1 MNAVSNSPGSP
12 FRPALLLLYCSSFDY
27 FCAPPAVT
35 QPTLRPLQY
44 AMHPGSAS
52 NQQAIAQL
60 CQTPGQRAKSGAGP
74 NKPQLET
81 GGPAPFILVMF
92 IYPVTGAAC
101 CLTCAF
107 TCVVLEEVKQDISLQ
122 VLTF

>member
-1 MNAVSNSPGSP
+1 
-12 FRPALLLLYCSSFDY
+12 
-27 FCAPPAVT
+27 
-35 QPTLRPLQY
+35 
-44 AMHPGSAS
+44 MHPGSTS
-52 NQQAIAQL
+52 NQQAIARL
-60 CQTPGQRAKSGAGP
+60 CQTPGRRAKSGAGP

-107 TCVVLEEVKQDISLQ
+107 TLRVVLKEVKQDLKYKFKPFKE
-122 VLTF
+122 LEKKNENC